1 MTVTLKQSSYG
12 IGDYRLLRLTGKAC
26 VDKTQY
32 IERLEATGHPY
43 PFLVRPRRFGKTLFT
58 QILKLYYDKAE
69 AARFEENFGGTY
81 IADHKTP
88 LANHYYVLTLDM
100 SAVNSSNFAKGLC
113 DSLKNG
119 MRNFCDRYAFP
130 EGERILSMTFDTP
143 QELMGEFCRAFS
155 GCFKGK
161 IYLIIDEYDQ
171 TANNVLS
178 NDVESFRALTR
189 SGGVLKEFFSYLKQ
203 LTTNGPLERIFLTGV
218 TAISLDSMTSGFSI
232 AKNFSTRADFAGMY
246 GFTEEELR
254 TLIPQL
260 VNVKKLSMTEDDLVA
275 RMREWYNGY
284 RFSPRSA
291 VTVFNA
297 SMCLYYLDYLASEEK
312 EPLQLMDPAVAQ
324 DLSKIEKILALG
336 RPEFVEEV
344 VEQAVRGERIPFDGG
359 LTLLNLQNSD
369 YFTDQAVLSALF
381 YLGFLTYVP
390 GEEEELVVPNRAIAQ
405 QFYDYRFKTLR
416 RFTNWVVS
424 RRFLDKTLAPLAA
437 GNPEPWLREAERLL
451 TKQCGI
457 QKSLHLSESDFQV
470 CLLTLANLMPDY
482 TCRAEVEVTG
492 ETHGY
497 ADLLLTSESGTKP
510 SYLIELKYLTK
521 KNGTAAAVKKTLEAA
536 AVQVADYILGDNL
549 CSVPR
554 LVGVAAVFVGTELSA
569 LRVMPAAAEFDVSE

>member
-1 MTVTLKQSSYG
+1 M
-12 IGDYRLLRLTGKAC
+12 
-26 VDKTQY
+26 
-32 IERLEATGHPY
+32 
-43 PFLVRPRRFGKTLFT
+43 VRPRRFGKTLFT

-100 SAVNSSNFAKGLC
+100 SAVNSANFAKGLC

-119 MRNFCDRYAFP
+119 MRDFCGRYAFP

-155 GCFKGK
+155 GRFKGK

-178 NDVESFRALTR
+178 NDVESFRVLTR

-284 RFSPRSA
+284 RFNPRSD

-297 SMCLYYLDYLASEEK
+297 SMHFCPK
-312 EPLQLMDPAVAQ
+312 
-324 DLSKIEKILALG
+324 
-336 RPEFVEEV
+336 
-344 VEQAVRGERIPFDGG
+344 
-359 LTLLNLQNSD
+359 
-369 YFTDQAVLSALF
+369 
-381 YLGFLTYVP
+381 
-390 GEEEELVVPNRAIAQ
+390 
-405 QFYDYRFKTLR
+405 
-416 RFTNWVVS
+416 
-424 RRFLDKTLAPLAA
+424 
-437 GNPEPWLREAERLL
+437 
-451 TKQCGI
+451 
-457 QKSLHLSESDFQV
+457 
-470 CLLTLANLMPDY
+470 
-482 TCRAEVEVTG
+482 
-492 ETHGY
+492 
-497 ADLLLTSESGTKP
+497 
-510 SYLIELKYLTK
+510 
-521 KNGTAAAVKKTLEAA
+521 
-536 AVQVADYILGDNL
+536 
-549 CSVPR
+549 
-554 LVGVAAVFVGTELSA
+554 
-569 LRVMPAAAEFDVSE
+569 